1 MRLAPLVC
9 LIACSQSVDVKDATL
24 EVTPTDAVVDPTGD
38 DDTIVPDEN
47 QAPVADAGPDG
58 SAFVADEVHL
68 DGAASY
74 DPDGDTLVFEWTMLD
89 LPTGS
94 AATLI
99 NETRSNPSFYADR
112 AGVYVV
118 EIAVSDAESVATD
131 EVQIVVEAPNEGP
144 VANAGPDQTV
154 AVGGRVTLN
163 GSSSYDPDGDPLDF
177 TWTLVS
183 VPGGSSAVLDAPNSA
198 LPGFTADVAGLYVI
212 DVEVTDG
219 VDVSL
224 PDQVQVTASSGGDD
238 GCLSCATA
246 ERELR
251 RRNAAAAG
259 LAGLLPLVAFLR
271 GRRRR

>member
-9 LIACSQSVDVKDATL
+9 LIACSQSVNVKDGTL
-24 EVTPTDAVVDPTGD
+24 DVTPTDAVVDPTGD

-112 AGVYVV
+112 AGV
-118 EIAVSDAESVATD
+118 
-131 EVQIVVEAPNEGP
+131 
-144 VANAGPDQTV
+144 
-154 AVGGRVTLN
+154 
-163 GSSSYDPDGDPLDF
+163 
-177 TWTLVS
+177 
-183 VPGGSSAVLDAPNSA
+183 
-198 LPGFTADVAGLYVI
+198 
-212 DVEVTDG
+212 
-219 VDVSL
+219 
-224 PDQVQVTASSGGDD
+224 
-238 GCLSCATA
+238 
-246 ERELR
+246 
-251 RRNAAAAG
+251 
-259 LAGLLPLVAFLR
+259 LR
-271 GRRRR
+271 GRDRGERCGVGGDGRGPDCGRGPERRPGRERRSRTRRSRSAGGSP